1 MACEKLG
8 VKPSD
13 AYAVEDSYNGIRS
26 SYSAGMMPIMVPDL
40 LPPTEEMYEKS
51 VAVLEDLVRVRE
63 WMEEKLSR
71 MDGSDR
77 CQAEA

>member
-1 MACEKLG
+1 
-8 VKPSD
+8 
-13 AYAVEDSYNGIRS
+13 
-26 SYSAGMMPIMVPDL
+26 MVPDL

-51 VAVLEDLVRVRE
+51 VVVLEDLVRVRE

-71 MDGSDR
+71 IDGFGR